1 MEKPVVDN
9 SDVMYVDINEL
20 FGGSG
25 MEVVAVNSEE
35 TTPINFKDNK
45 EKKND

>member
-25 MEVVAVNSEE
+25 MEVVAVNTEE
-35 TTPINFKDNK
+35 TTPINLKDNK

>member
-25 MEVVAVNSEE
+25 MEVVAVNTEE
-35 TTPINFKDNK
+35 TTPINIKDNK

>member
-25 MEVVAVNSEE
+25 MEVVAVNTVE
-35 TTPINFKDNK
+35 TTPINIEDKK